1 MQGNSIYTGQAGSG
15 SVAPGGVPQNPH
27 TIDGV
32 NYAYQNAAFNG
43 QTVKLVKTNETVGY
57 IQAPLDRWSMF
68 ANGHYDFND
77 YITATFQ
84 GNFSRTHTST
94 IRTAYP
100 TTISSGWTVNV
111 PYDAATNG
119 VASGHPVPTGLAT
132 LLNSRPNPNAPWTL
146 TVAAPANF
154 TETPTGT
161 GTIPIGRLGLSANGG
176 AYNTLVNGTNSVA
189 TGAATTNTGTA
200 TTLGYQLT
208 LQFGD
213 APNTTGSNYQAVL
226 TYTASTP

>member
-1 MQGNSIYTGQAGSG
+1 MNRMRIALAGAV
-15 SVAPGGVPQNPH
+15 VAVVAGICALP
-27 TIDGV
+27 
-32 NYAYQNAAFNG
+32 AMAAPPTTATAT
-43 QTVKLVKTNETVGY
+43 QTVKFTNRASVQLALSQPIVDFG
-57 IQAPLDRWSMF
+57 QVDPLTPYT
-68 ANGHYDFND
+68 AAGG
-77 YITATFQ
+77 TATVK
-84 GNFSRTHTST
+84 
-94 IRTAYP
+94 A
-100 TTISSGWTVNV
+100 
-111 PYDAATNG
+111 
-119 VASGHPVPTGLAT
+119 
-132 LLNSRPNPNAPWTL
+132 NAPWTL

-154 TETPTGT
+154 TESPTGT